1 MDSLY
6 ARLAEEWDNLFP
18 PDLERLAFL
27 DRTAQSLA
35 PEARITEVGC
45 GSGATAVGLAEL
57 GSAVAA
63 SDLDADMI
71 AVAVNTAGEL
81 LEESDFVKA
90 SHPSPGRVS
99 FRVADMVGALESGES
114 KSANLVLC
122 LGNTLPHLT
131 EAHLVARFFDA
142 AYAHTSPG
150 GQLIIQILNYE
161 KVRALK
167 SLVLR
172 ELVSGDLSF
181 RRRQVFNERTGFV
194 EFSTE
199 VEMDG
204 QVEKRRHTL
213 NPLESG
219 NLNEYARRSGYE
231 PAACYEDWSNTLSS
245 GDSPWF
251 VLVYSR

>member
-6 ARLAEEWDNLFP
+6 ARLAGEWDNLFP

-35 PEARITEVGC
+35 PEPRITEVGC

-71 AVAVNTAGEL
+71 VVAGQSAGGL
-81 LEESDFVKA
+81 LEESEITKA
-90 SHPSPGRVS
+90 CHPRPGRVS
-99 FRVADMVGALESGES
+99 FRVADMIGALESGETD
-114 KSANLVLC
+114 AAHLVLC

-131 EAHLVARFFDA
+131 ESPLVNQFFDA
-142 AYAHTSPG
+142 AFAHTSPG

-161 KVRALK
+161 RIRALK
-167 SLVLR
+167 SLVLP
-172 ELVSGDLSF
+172 ELVSGDLTF
-181 RRRQVFNERTGFV
+181 RRRQDFDERTGLV

-204 QVEKRRHTL
+204 RVEKRTHKL

-219 NLNEYARRSGYE
+219 DVNEYARRSGYE
-231 PAACYEDWSNTLSS
+231 PTACYEDWSNTLSS

-251 VLVYSR
+251 ALVYSR

>member
-35 PEARITEVGC
+35 REARITEVGC

-71 AVAVNTAGEL
+71 AVAGNSAGGL
-81 LEESDFVKA
+81 LEESDTLKA
-90 SHPSPGRVS
+90 SHPRPGRVS
-99 FRVADMVGALESGES
+99 FRVADMIGALESGES
-114 KSANLVLC
+114 EAANLVLC

-131 EAHLVARFFDA
+131 ESPLVARFFDA

-161 KVRALK
+161 RIRRLK

-172 ELVSGDLSF
+172 ELVSGDLTF
-181 RRRQVFNERTGFV
+181 RRRQVFDEQTGFV
-194 EFSTE
+194 DFSTE
-199 VEMDG
+199 VEVDG
-204 QVEKRRHTL
+204 RVERHSYKL

-219 NLNEYARRSGYE
+219 DVNEYARRSGYE
-231 PAACYEDWSNTLSS
+231 PAVSYEDWSNTLSG

-251 VLVYSR
+251 ALVYSK

>member
-1 MDSLY
+1 MESLY
-6 ARLAEEWDNLFP
+6 ARLADEWDSLFP

-27 DRTAQSLA
+27 DRMAQSLA
-35 PEARITEVGC
+35 REARITEVGC

-71 AVAVNTAGEL
+71 AVAVKTAGEL
-81 LEESDFVKA
+81 LEELDITKA
-90 SHPSPGRVS
+90 SHPHPGRVS
-99 FRVADMVGALESGES
+99 FRVADMIGALESGES
-114 KSANLVLC
+114 ESANLVLC
-122 LGNTLPHLT
+122 LGNTLPHLI
-131 EAHLVARFFDA
+131 ERHLVARFFDA

-161 KVRALK
+161 RIRALK

-172 ELVSGDLSF
+172 ELVSGDLTF
-181 RRRQVFNERTGFV
+181 RRHQVFDEQTGFV

-204 QVEKRRHTL
+204 RVERRSHKL

-219 NLNEYARRSGYE
+219 DVNEYARRSGFK
-231 PAACYEDWSNTLSS
+231 PAACYEDWSNTLSG

-251 VLVYSR
+251 ALVYSK